1 MSLLWPERIALNI
14 GPDAL
19 RLAYR
24 GTLDVALTSDWATSL
39 AALPALPRF
48 ARVHV
53 SVADRHARY
62 LRLVWPEGLKAG
74 ERQAFVDHRFHAVF
88 GPGPWVTQ
96 ADRDAFGATCLAA
109 ALPGDLLAALK
120 EWARARRLHLAAIE
134 PAFVAD
140 YGRNCR
146 RFRGDGAFARLEAR
160 RVTLGLWRAGEWRA
174 LRSQPVAQADGVA
187 AAHCLAALLASVP
200 PEEVLSGGTLH
211 LAGVLPSVDLLPPGW
226 ACAGLEE
233 AS

>member
-1 MSLLWPERIALNI
+1 VSLLWPERIALHI
-14 GPDAL
+14 GPEAL
-19 RLAYR
+19 QLAYR
-24 GTLDVALTSDWATSL
+24 GTLDVAKASDWATSL

-62 LRLVWPEGLKAG
+62 LRLVWPKGLKAA

-109 ALPGDLLAALK
+109 ALPGELLAALK
-120 EWARARRLHLAAIE
+120 AWALACRLRITAIE

-140 YGRNCR
+140 YRRSCR
-146 RFRGDGAFARLEAR
+146 SFREDGAFARLETG
-160 RVTLGLWRAGEWRA
+160 RVTLGLWHAGKWRA
-174 LRSQPVAQADGVA
+174 LRSQPVEQADGVA
-187 AAHCLAALLASVP
+187 AAHCLSALLASLP
-200 PEEVLSGGTLH
+200 PDDAYSGGTLH
-211 LAGVLPSVDLLPPGW
+211 LVGALPPLDLLPAGW
-226 ACAGLEE
+226 TCASMDE
-233 AS
+233 AP

>member
-1 MSLLWPERIALNI
+1 LWPERIALNI

-200 PEEVLSGGTLH
+200 PEEVLAGGTLH
-211 LAGVLPSVDLLPPGW
+211 LAGARPSVDLLPPGW

>member
-1 MSLLWPERIALNI
+1 MSLLWPERIALHV
-14 GPDAL
+14 GPEGL
-19 RLAYR
+19 RLAHK
-24 GTLDVALTSDWATSL
+24 GEQDVACATDWATSL

-62 LRLVWPEGLKAG
+62 LRLAWPEGLKAV
-74 ERQAFVDHRFHAVF
+74 ERQAFVDHRFQTVF

-96 ADRDAFGATCLAA
+96 LDRGAWGATCMAA

-120 EWARARRLHLAAIE
+120 EWARARRLRLAAIK
-134 PAFVAD
+134 PAFAAD
-140 YGRNCR
+140 YGRHCR
-146 RFRGDGAFARLEAR
+146 RFRGDGAFARLEAG

-174 LRSQPVAQADGVA
+174 LRSQPVEQADGVA
-187 AAHCLAALLASVP
+187 TAHCLASLLASLP
-200 PEEVLSGGTLH
+200 PEKELSGGTLH

-226 ACAGLEE
+226 ACAGIEE